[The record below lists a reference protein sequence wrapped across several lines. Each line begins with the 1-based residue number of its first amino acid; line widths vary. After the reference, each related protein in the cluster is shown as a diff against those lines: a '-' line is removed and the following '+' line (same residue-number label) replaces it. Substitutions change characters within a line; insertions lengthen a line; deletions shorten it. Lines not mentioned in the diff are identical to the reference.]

1 MSLIETGIT
10 FDAIREV
17 SPRNYFSPTC
27 WRASSPPVHV
37 SSLWRGRTRIEST
50 ADEGRRCTRMHA
62 DWPARSTGRGSR
74 VRSAGVAGRSQAAD
88 SLSAPFDTPGDW
100 RQPLTCYQGEVRPGA
115 GGRCAGVCVHHMN
128 REDGARRASAQPM
141 GQRREAIHGQD
152 AARSG
157 VRDGC
162 GRFGVHPLNREGGAR
177 PPAACPAGQHR
188 GPIRDRD
195 AAGRGAVG
203 GCEGLGKNPTHRE
216 DGARRAAAWPAR
228 QRRGPI
234 RARDAAGRGV
244 GGGCEGLG
252 KNPTQRENG
261 ARWAPAWP
269 AGQHRGPIRDPDA
282 AGRGAGGGCEV
293 LGKNPTQREDGAR
306 WAPAWPAGQHRGPI
320 RDRDAAGRGA
330 VGGCEGLGKNPTQ
343 REDSA
348 CWASPRASRQSE
360 VRQSAQWPLTGTNR
374 HHSARIAPSCL
385 NRAVR
390 TKAPRAS
397 PPRVP
402 ADRPVCRDAL
412 GTIVACGKPVSR
424 CAQSGLAGVHEGD
437 TTMRWV

>member
-1 MSLIETGIT
+1 
-10 FDAIREV
+10 
-17 SPRNYFSPTC
+17 
-27 WRASSPPVHV
+27 
-37 SSLWRGRTRIEST
+37 
-50 ADEGRRCTRMHA
+50 MHA
-62 DWPARSTGRGSR
+62 DWPARSTGRGSL

-252 KNPTQRENG
+252 KNPTQRE
-261 ARWAPAWP
+261 
-269 AGQHRGPIRDPDA
+269 
-282 AGRGAGGGCEV
+282 
-293 LGKNPTQREDGAR
+293 
-306 WAPAWPAGQHRGPI
+306 
-320 RDRDAAGRGA
+320 
-330 VGGCEGLGKNPTQ
+330 
-343 REDSA
+343 DSA

>member
-1 MSLIETGIT
+1 
-10 FDAIREV
+10 
-17 SPRNYFSPTC
+17 
-27 WRASSPPVHV
+27 
-37 SSLWRGRTRIEST
+37 
-50 ADEGRRCTRMHA
+50 MHA
-62 DWPARSTGRGSR
+62 DWPARSTGRGSL

-115 GGRCAGVCVHHMN
+115 GGRCAGVCVHPMN

-177 PPAACPAGQHR
+177 PPAACAAGQHR

-252 KNPTQRENG
+252 KNPTQREN
-261 ARWAPAWP
+261 
-269 AGQHRGPIRDPDA
+269 
-282 AGRGAGGGCEV
+282 
-293 LGKNPTQREDGAR
+293 GAR